1 MILNNRAEAYAE
13 LLEGDSAVAQM
24 ALHHPTLVKGIAA
37 SIRTVVVASF
47 RAPATQFV
55 MTILRKFNPTG
66 QVPVLC

>member
-13 LLEGDSAVAQM
+13 LLEGDHVSQM
-24 ALHHPTLVKGIAA
+24 ALHNPNLVKGIAA
-37 SIRTVVVASF
+37 SIRTVIVASF

-66 QVPVLC
+66 QVRSL